1 MKNLLKFY
9 ILTFVLFSDFLVF
22 AQPGGNDGSGGLEG
36 NDPPPSPINGKL
48 FLLALIGVLFVVYTF
63 RKNRKQA

>member
-9 ILTFVLFSDFLVF
+9 ILTFVIFSDFVMF
-22 AQPGGNDGSGGLEG
+22 AQPGADDGTGGLEG

-48 FLLALIGVLFVVYTF
+48 FLLALIGILFVVYTF
-63 RKNRKQA
+63 SKKRKEA

>member
-9 ILTFVLFSDFLVF
+9 ILTFVLFSDFVVF
-22 AQPGGNDGSGGLEG
+22 AQPGGDTGSGGLEG

-48 FLLALIGVLFVVYTF
+48 FLLALTGVLFVVYTF